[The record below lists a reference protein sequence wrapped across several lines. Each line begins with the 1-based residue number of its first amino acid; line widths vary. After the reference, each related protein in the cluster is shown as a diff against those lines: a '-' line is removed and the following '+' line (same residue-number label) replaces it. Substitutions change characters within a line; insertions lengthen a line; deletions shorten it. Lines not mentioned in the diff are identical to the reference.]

1 MARLFSNRKLA
12 YIFLIPQ
19 LMITFIFFIW
29 PAIGAIVQ
37 SLLYS
42 DAFGLHHYFAGFD
55 NYLDL
60 FKSDEYLHAIFVT
73 ILISVSVTFLT
84 MFFGLSMAV
93 LVTNRSKSQKIYKTL
108 LLWPYAVAPA
118 VAAILWRFLFHP
130 SLGWITGF
138 FEYFGYHFNYLIS
151 APQALMVVIIA
162 SSWQQFSYNF
172 LFFFAA
178 LKLIPKELTE
188 AAIIDGAS
196 SWRRFWQI
204 KFPLLSPTLFFLL
217 IMNMI
222 YSVFDTFGVI
232 QVMTNGGPEY
242 STTTLIFKVYK
253 DGFVGM
259 DLGSS
264 SAQSVILM
272 IIVIGLTMFQFQYLD
287 KRVHYQ

>member
-1 MARLFSNRKLA
+1 MIRLFSNRKLA

-29 PAIGAIVQ
+29 PAIGALVQ

-42 DAFGLHHYFAGFD
+42 DAFGLNHYFAGFD

-60 FKSDEYLHAIFVT
+60 LKSDEYIHAIFVT
-73 ILISVSVTFLT
+73 ILIAVSVTFLT

-93 LVTNRSKSQKIYKTL
+93 LVTNRKKSQKMYKTL

-130 SLGWITGF
+130 SLGWVTGF
-138 FEYFGYHFNYLIS
+138 FEYFGYDFNYLIS
-151 APQALMVVIIA
+151 APQALIVVIVA